1 MLVTG
6 EYEPSGKFS
15 LRNPCAAICVQTT
28 AVSMTASIILNVLIA
43 LIVLIIYA
51 ILAVRKLLVTLD
63 HTNKVLEDVEVISE
77 IASAR
82 SQDVDGIITNVS
94 STVADLSDAVKGNQ
108 GTMSAVASI
117 VKSAAS
123 IKGTM
128 SDNK

>member
-1 MLVTG
+1 MSVTIDL
-6 EYEPSGKFS
+6 KT
-15 LRNPCAAICVQTT
+15 LL
-28 AVSMTASIILNVLIA
+28 IILVLIA

-123 IKGTM
+123 IKGMM

>member
-1 MLVTG
+1 MSVTLDL
-6 EYEPSGKFS
+6 KT
-15 LRNPCAAICVQTT
+15 LLIA
-28 AVSMTASIILNVLIA
+28 LVLIA
-43 LIVLIIYA
+43 LIILIIYA
-51 ILAVRKLLVTLD
+51 ILAVRKLLITLD
-63 HTNKVLEDVEVISE
+63 HTNKVLEDVEVVSA

-123 IKGTM
+123 IKGMM

>member
-1 MLVTG
+1 MSVTIDL
-6 EYEPSGKFS
+6 KT
-15 LRNPCAAICVQTT
+15 LLIA
-28 AVSMTASIILNVLIA
+28 LVLIA
-43 LIVLIIYA
+43 LIILIIYA
-51 ILAVRKLLVTLD
+51 ILMIRKLMVTLT
-63 HTNKVLEDVEVISE
+63 HTNKILEDLEVVSE

-123 IKGTM
+123 IKGMM
-128 SDNK
+128 SDDK

>member
-1 MLVTG
+1 MSVTLDL
-6 EYEPSGKFS
+6 KT
-15 LRNPCAAICVQTT
+15 LLIA
-28 AVSMTASIILNVLIA
+28 LVLIA
-43 LIVLIIYA
+43 LIILIIYA

-63 HTNKVLEDVEVISE
+63 HTNKVLEDVEVVSA

-123 IKGTM
+123 IKGMM

>member
-1 MLVTG
+1 MSVTLDL
-6 EYEPSGKFS
+6 KT
-15 LRNPCAAICVQTT
+15 LLIA
-28 AVSMTASIILNVLIA
+28 LVLIA
-43 LIVLIIYA
+43 LSILIIYA

-63 HTNKVLEDVEVISE
+63 HTNKVLEDVEVVSA

-123 IKGTM
+123 IKGMM